1 MGDYSVRLVHLVH
14 FRYLC
19 YNSIANYLRRK
30 KLKRVG
36 IFGLTAIIVLLS
48 FGAYAQ
54 ESGVRELSLKE
65 SVKLVLENNLD
76 LKSAEY
82 QLGLTEAEY
91 EEAQINNLL
100 NTSIVT
106 LKTAELSLKRAQD
119 SLEETR
125 KQLVLEDVISGYFQ
139 VVKAEQKIQIEEA
152 SLEESQQNLEMVKN
166 KFSLGD
172 ANQLDVMQAE
182 IGLSLAQL
190 NLTQA
195 VNDLTLAKMN
205 FNQVLG
211 LPLETQFKLTDTFSL
226 ETSEEILEDSI
237 QKALDN
243 RYEIAQA
250 RYGVELARLKW
261 ELTQNDY
268 TAELKKKKAFLE
280 LEGEKLDLE
289 QLKTR
294 ITLEITQL
302 FLDLGEKETNVEVTR
317 KQEKEKEETYHIAQ
331 AQYKAGLITTTD
343 LLDSQIQFTDAQIK
357 SLEALFN
364 YNLAHKQFIRAL
376 GIELEKTQEKS
387 SASVRE

>member
-119 SLEETR
+119 SFEDTR

-182 IGLSLAQL
+182 IGLSSAQL

-243 RYEIAQA
+243 M
-250 RYGVELARLKW
+250 RL
-261 ELTQNDY
+261 
-268 TAELKKKKAFLE
+268 LKLGMASNWLVLNGNSPKMTTRQSLRKRRPSWNWKEKNSTWNSSKLE
-280 LEGEKLDLE
+280 LPWRLPNYSSIWEK
-289 QLKTR
+289 
-294 ITLEITQL
+294 
-302 FLDLGEKETNVEVTR
+302 R
-317 KQEKEKEETYHIAQ
+317 KPT
-331 AQYKAGLITTTD
+331 
-343 LLDSQIQFTDAQIK
+343 
-357 SLEALFN
+357 
-364 YNLAHKQFIRAL
+364 
-376 GIELEKTQEKS
+376 
-387 SASVRE
+387 

>member
-1 MGDYSVRLVHLVH
+1 MR
-14 FRYLC
+14 
-19 YNSIANYLRRK
+19 
-30 KLKRVG
+30 RVG
-36 IFGLTAIIVLLS
+36 LFGLTTVIVLLS
-48 FGAYAQ
+48 FGAFAQ

-65 SVKLVLENNLD
+65 SVELALENNLD

-243 RYEIAQA
+243 RYEIVQA

-268 TAELKKKKAFLE
+268 TAELKKKKAFLQ

-289 QLKTR
+289 KLKTR

-343 LLDSQIQFTDAQIK
+343 LLNSQIQFTDAQIK

-364 YNLAHKQFIRAL
+364 YNLAQKQFMRAL